1 MIVNL
6 VYNFNRLYI
15 GIILC
20 FILLISYYFNLDNFL
35 ILLIIGASIFD
46 LWKSKFLFSLN
57 FLIIFFIIIILT
69 LVSYLK
75 LNFFLS
81 INIAL
86 FFLIFLCFFL
96 KFYVTNFFPIIIII
110 FIYNLINL
118 SVTDRNILYLC
129 FVISFLNDTSAYIAG
144 NIFKGPLILPSVSPK
159 KTWSGTIVSSFFS
172 IIVFFSLGYDFLI
185 SFILGISFFIGDI
198 YFSYIKRLLNLK
210 DFSNLL
216 SSHGGILD
224 RLDSIFLSVI
234 IMNLY
239 LYIT

>member
-1 MIVNL
+1 MYV
-6 VYNFNRLYI
+6 
-15 GIILC
+15 GIFLCLIL
-20 FILLISYYFNLDNFL
+20 FVSYYFNLDNFL

-69 LVSYLK
+69 LVSYLN

-86 FFLIFLCFFL
+86 FLFIFLSFFL
-96 KFYVTNFFPIIIII
+96 KFYVTNFFPIIIIF

-129 FVISFLNDTSAYIAG
+129 FAISFLNDTSAYIAG

-172 IIVFFSLGYDFLI
+172 TIVFFSLGYDFLI
-185 SFILGISFFIGDI
+185 SFLLGISFFIGDI

>member
-1 MIVNL
+1 MYV
-6 VYNFNRLYI
+6 
-15 GIILC
+15 GIFLCLIL
-20 FILLISYYFNLDNFL
+20 FVFYYFNLDNFL

-69 LVSYLK
+69 LVSYLN

-81 INIAL
+81 INITL
-86 FFLIFLCFFL
+86 FLFIFLSFFL

-129 FVISFLNDTSAYIAG
+129 FAISFLNDTSAYIAG

-172 IIVFFSLGYDFLI
+172 TIVFFSLGYDFLI
-185 SFILGISFFIGDI
+185 SFLLGISFFIGDI

>member
-1 MIVNL
+1 MYV
-6 VYNFNRLYI
+6 
-15 GIILC
+15 GIFLCLIL
-20 FILLISYYFNLDNFL
+20 FVSYYFNLDNFL

-69 LVSYLK
+69 LVSYLN

-86 FFLIFLCFFL
+86 FLFIFLSFFL

-129 FVISFLNDTSAYIAG
+129 FAISFLNDTSAYIAG
-144 NIFKGPLILPSVSPK
+144 NIFKGHLILPSVSPK
-159 KTWSGTIVSSFFS
+159 KTWSGTIVSAFFS
-172 IIVFFSLGYDFLI
+172 TIVFFSLGYDFLI
-185 SFILGISFFIGDI
+185 SFLLGISFFIGDI

>member
-1 MIVNL
+1 MYV
-6 VYNFNRLYI
+6 
-15 GIILC
+15 GIFLCLIL
-20 FILLISYYFNLDNFL
+20 FVSYYFNLDNFL

-69 LVSYLK
+69 LVSYLN

-86 FFLIFLCFFL
+86 FLFIFLSFFL

-129 FVISFLNDTSAYIAG
+129 FAISFLNDTSAYIAG

-172 IIVFFSLGYDFLI
+172 TIVFFSLGYDFLI
-185 SFILGISFFIGDI
+185 SFLLGISFFIGDI